1 MRPTSVLAAAAA
13 SMLLGQVFSQ
23 GQGYDPVTMTH
34 ANAPA
39 VAAAGQPA
47 GGPAALAFRLLG
59 ADVSTDDVVEID
71 TTNATFKLLG
81 KLGDD
86 IVAGYAWDLPNRRL
100 YGTSTRTN
108 NLLSIEPTTG
118 KTTVIGPL
126 GTTLMHGC
134 TFDLRTGTIYGA
146 NSFSASKELFKI
158 NPATGAAT
166 PIGPTGLGAV
176 GVIAFDPVKNVL
188 YAADITTRSLYTLN
202 TSTGAATLV
211 GPFGT
216 GTQIGVG
223 LAFDLALGLFATD
236 NLASNGADDTLY
248 KIDTT
253 TGKATLIGA
262 LKTGNCLSLAFLDCA
277 KAESNVY
284 GSGFA
289 CKNGI
294 ATLTSNTIPMVGQP
308 IMLSLS
314 NTVGSSAP
322 GLLLFSPLKA
332 SIPGWWGGTFLVDLP
347 TALWFPVTVPAS
359 GFQLNAT
366 IPQNASCGVPLYVQA
381 FLIDPSLSQ
390 LLCNTAGLEL
400 ILGV

>member
-23 GQGYDPVTMTH
+23 GQAYDPVTMTQ

-39 VAAAGQPA
+39 AAAAGQPA

-59 ADVSTDDVVEID
+59 ADIVPDDIVEID
-71 TTNATFKLLG
+71 PTNATFTALG

-86 IVAGYAWDLPNRRL
+86 IVAGFAWDMPNRRL

-108 NLLSIEPTTG
+108 NFLLIEPTTG
-118 KTTVIGPL
+118 ATTVIGPL

-134 TFDLRTGTIYGA
+134 TFDLRTGTIYAA
-146 NSFSASKELFKI
+146 NSFTANNQLFKI

-166 PIGPTGLGAV
+166 PIGPTGLGAI
-176 GVIAFDPVKNVL
+176 GDIAFDPLANVL
-188 YAADITTRSLYTLN
+188 YAADIPTKSLYTLN
-202 TSTGAATLV
+202 TSTGAATLI

-216 GTQIGVG
+216 GVQIGTG
-223 LAFDLALGLFATD
+223 LAFDLAIGLYATD
-236 NLASNGADDTLY
+236 NRASAGNDDDLY

-253 TGKATLIGA
+253 TGKATLIGQ
-262 LKTGNCLSLAFLDCA
+262 LKTGNCLALAFVDCA
-277 KAESNVY
+277 KAESNPY
-284 GSGFA
+284 GTGYSCKSG
-289 CKNGI
+289 I
-294 ATLTSNTIPMVGQP
+294 PTLTSSAIPMVGKP
-308 IMLSLS
+308 LTLSLA
-314 NTVGSSAP
+314 NTVGVQTA
-322 GLLLFSPLKA
+322 GLLLFSPTKA

-347 TALWFPVTVPAS
+347 TAFWFPATVPVSGLQLMLTVPAS
-359 GFQLNAT
+359 AT
-366 IPQNASCGVPLYVQA
+366 CGTPVYVQGFA
-381 FLIDPSLSQ
+381 IDPSLSQ